1 MLKKNLDMLHVFL
14 DFEMNPTTNPIRR
27 RQRSSKPATPP
38 PALRMEIIEIGAV
51 KLDREYRQ
59 IDSFSCYVR
68 PEMNHITKKVTEIT
82 GITDET
88 VADAVDFAQAMEAFV
103 DWIGQEPVRV
113 YAWSESDKKQL
124 LAELRYKKLYDGQLP
139 PNMRRWMDFQKVYTR
154 IMGLSRSM
162 SLSSAINIIDND
174 FEGHQ
179 HSALDDA
186 ANSAELLRLVKNKE
200 QFAQKT
206 AGIKKVFNKKDEP
219 LTSSIGDLLAA
230 ELARLQAEENN

>member
-1 MLKKNLDMLHVFL
+1 MQIYVDADACPVVGIVEELAIKYKIPVTLLCDTNHVL
-14 DFEMNPTTNPIRR
+14 YSDYSEVKI
-27 RQRSSKPATPP
+27 
-38 PALRMEIIEIGAV
+38 IGA
-51 KLDREYRQ
+51 
-59 IDSFSCYVR
+59 
-68 PEMNHITKKVTEIT
+68 
-82 GITDET
+82 G
-88 VADAVDFAQAMEAFV
+88 ADAVDFAQAMAAFV
-103 DWIGQEPVRV
+103 EWIGQEPVRI

-186 ANSAELLRLVKNKE
+186 ANSAELLRLGKNKG

-230 ELARLQAEENN
+230 ELARLQAEEDH

>member
-1 MLKKNLDMLHVFL
+1 MLNKNLDLLHVFL
-14 DFEMNPTTNPIRR
+14 DFEMNPTTNPTR
-27 RQRSSKPATPP
+27 RQQRNAKPVAPP
-38 PALRMEIIEIGAV
+38 PSLRMEIIEIGAV
-51 KLDREYRQ
+51 KLNQQYEQ
-59 IDSFSCYVR
+59 IDRFSCYVR
-68 PEMNHITKKVTEIT
+68 PELNHITKKVTEIT

-88 VADAVDFAQAMEAFV
+88 LTEAVDFAQAMEAFV
-103 DWIGQEPVRV
+103 SWIGQEPVRI

-124 LAELRYKKLYDGQLP
+124 LSELRYKKLYNGQLP
-139 PNMRRWMDFQKVYTR
+139 ENMRRWMDFQKVYTR

-200 QFAQKT
+200 RFAEKT
-206 AGIKKVFNKKDEP
+206 SGIKKVFKKKDEP
-219 LTSSIGDLLAA
+219 LTNSIGDLLAA
-230 ELARLQAEENN
+230 ELARLQAEEEQ